1 MIAASH
7 IRMYRLK
14 EEPTLIADVD
24 NVKNVKIY
32 SFFFTVHID
41 VVRYIKVIVLH
52 YTVDLPK

>member
-14 EEPTLIADVD
+14 EEPTLVADVD

-32 SFFFTVHID
+32 SFFSVHID
-41 VVRYIKVIVLH
+41 AVRYIKVIVLH
-52 YTVDLPK
+52 YTVDLP